1 MTSEAYKMGY
11 KKGQNSASRNSAHYK
26 PGIAGAENF
35 VFLCEG
41 VVTSGGNEDDIIK
54 LLRMEKKDKNVFIS
68 YRLGIFNGIKSV
80 MTKMKVKMPKAFE
93 AGFRRTL
100 NNNRLR

>member
-11 KKGQNSASRNSAHYK
+11 KKGQHSARRNTEYYK
-26 PGIAGAENF
+26 PGVAGAENF
-35 VFLCEG
+35 VSHCMNL
-41 VVTSGGNEDDIIK
+41 SSSGNEDDVIK
-54 LLRMEKKDKNVFIS
+54 LLRMENKDKNVFIS

-80 MTKMKVKMPKAFE
+80 MSKMKIKMPKHFE
-93 AGFRRTL
+93 SGFRRTL